1 MLYSEIKKTL
11 ENLCDLVVD
20 QSNEISEIKL
30 RMELLT
36 SSSPKK
42 KGIEGLADIMCC
54 STTTA
59 HKWLK
64 TGLIPH
70 TKIGS
75 IYIFNEIE
83 VLEALKNRKS
93 KRPNKDKN

>member
-1 MLYSEIKKTL
+1 MLASEIKKTL
-11 ENLCDLVVD
+11 DTIYDILTE
-20 QSNEISEIKL
+20 QSMDISEIKQQIGS
-30 RMELLT
+30 LT
-36 SSSPKK
+36 STSPKK
-42 KGIEGLADIMCC
+42 KGIEGLSEILNC

-64 TGLIPH
+64 TGIIPY

-75 IYIFNEIE
+75 IYLFNEIE

-93 KRPNKDKN
+93 KRPR

>member
-11 ENLCDLVVD
+11 ENLCDLVIE
-20 QSNEISEIKL
+20 QSNEISEIKQ
-30 RMELLT
+30 RMVSLT

-42 KGIEGLADIMCC
+42 KGLKGLASIMGS

-64 TGLIPH
+64 TGIIPY

-75 IYIFNEIE
+75 IYLFNEIE
-83 VLEALKNRKS
+83 VIEALKNRKNR
-93 KRPNKDKN
+93 RPNKDRN